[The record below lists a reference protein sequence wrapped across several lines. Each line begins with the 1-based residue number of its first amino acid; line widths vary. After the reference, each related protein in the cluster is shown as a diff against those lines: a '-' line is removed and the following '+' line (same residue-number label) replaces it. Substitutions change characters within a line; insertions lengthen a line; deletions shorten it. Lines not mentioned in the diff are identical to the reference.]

1 MEDIWE
7 KRDKTRRF
15 ATGLYNVRLPD
26 GSPALMRRREV
37 RLGNLK
43 DNRLLRREIDYLEE
57 SKLLKARASQL
68 MTHPIIGSL
77 HHELVHIAITDENY
91 VSGKETGLGRIPRRQ
106 LR

>member
-1 MEDIWE
+1 MGEAGQNTTICDW
-7 KRDKTRRF
+7 
-15 ATGLYNVRLPD
+15 
-26 GSPALMRRREV
+26 ALQCSSAS
-37 RLGNLK
+37 
-43 DNRLLRREIDYLEE
+43 NRLLCREIDYLEE

-106 LR
+106 LRQAALQRSFEDL